1 MAQGK
6 LSMIES
12 TSFAS
17 MRAMQTL
24 GARIKHVREIV
35 MNDLSQA
42 AFAEQIGVTRGALGN
57 WERDKGIKRENIVA
71 IAEKSGVSLDWLL
84 HGVGPTPKP
93 RHESLVGSDGEPRNV
108 ANIGIKEF
116 DCFAGLGGGQMP
128 DGSYRRSINGM
139 SPSDSFKEETWVF
152 PSTFVE
158 RGFRSPANKVIAV
171 AAKGESMAPTI
182 NHGDVVFIDTNH
194 RRVSPPGL
202 YALRDIYGEIII
214 KRVDV
219 FRSSDDYTVRITSDN
234 PHEPSR
240 DEPLSEVDIVGRVCG
255 MLKIV

>member
-6 LSMIES
+6 LSVTES
-12 TSFAS
+12 VSFAR
-17 MRAMQTL
+17 MCAMHTL
-24 GARIKHVREIV
+24 GARIKHVRV
-35 MNDLSQA
+35 VVRNDLSQA
-42 AFAEQIGVTRGALGN
+42 AFAEELGVTRGALGN
-57 WERDKGIKRENIVA
+57 WERNKGIKRENIVA

-84 HGVGPTPKP
+84 HGVGPTPGP
-93 RHESLVGSDGEPRNV
+93 RHESVVGSDGEPRYIS
-108 ANIGIKEF
+108 NIGIKEF

-128 DGSYRRSINGM
+128 DDSYRKTTNGM

-152 PSTFVE
+152 PSAFIE
-158 RGFRSPANKVIAV
+158 RGFRSPASKVIAV
-171 AAKGESMAPTI
+171 GAKGESMAPTI

-219 FRSSDDYTVRITSDN
+219 FRSGDDYTVRITSDN
-234 PHEPSR
+234 PHEPTR